1 MQDRLCV
8 SNGALHRMEDD
19 GSMTVLEIIV
29 EGDPR
34 LREKAKRIRH
44 VDDSVRKLARDMYE
58 TIPVAEG
65 VAVAAPQVGVTRRLI
80 VIRMTA
86 ADDDDDDEE
95 ITYRLADPEIIRH
108 HGVQVGIEG
117 CLSIPGWVGEVER
130 YESITVKAID
140 MDNKPIRIKASGHLA
155 VIFQHEIDHLDGI
168 LFTDRVEDR
177 STLRLVGEREYEAV
191 AEG

>member
-1 MQDRLCV
+1 
-8 SNGALHRMEDD
+8 
-19 GSMTVLEIIV
+19 MTVLEIIV

-44 VDDSVRKLARDMYE
+44 VDDRVRKLARDMYE

-80 VIRMTA
+80 VIRMPA
-86 ADDDDDDEE
+86 ADEDDDDEE

-140 MDNKPIRIKASGHLA
+140 MDNKPIRIKTSGHLA

>member
-1 MQDRLCV
+1 
-8 SNGALHRMEDD
+8 
-19 GSMTVLEIIV
+19 MTVLDIIV

-44 VDDSVRKLARDMYE
+44 VDDSVRALAQDMYE

-80 VIRMTA
+80 VIRLPA
-86 ADDDDDDEE
+86 GYEDEE
-95 ITYRLADPEIIRH
+95 VEEISYRLADPEIVRH
-108 HGVQVGIEG
+108 HGLQVGLEG
-117 CLSIPGWVGEVER
+117 CLSIPGWVGEVSR
-130 YESITVKAID
+130 YASITLKAID
-140 MDNKPIRIKASGHLA
+140 MDNKPVRIKASGHLA

-168 LFTDRVEDR
+168 LFTDRVDDR
-177 STLRLVGEREYEAV
+177 STLRLVSEREYEEV

>member
-1 MQDRLCV
+1 M
-8 SNGALHRMEDD
+8 A
-19 GSMTVLEIIV
+19 VLEIIL

-44 VDDSVRKLARDMYE
+44 VDESVRRLAQDMYD

-80 VIRMTA
+80 VIRVPA
-86 ADDDDDDEE
+86 GYEDDDDGE
-95 ITYRLADPEIIRH
+95 IAYRLADPEIVRH
-108 HGVQVGIEG
+108 HGIQVGIEG
-117 CLSIPGWVGEVER
+117 CLSIPGWVGEVPR
-130 YESITVKAID
+130 HESVTVKGID
-140 MDNKPIRIKASGHLA
+140 MENKPVRIKASGHLA

-177 STLRLVGEREYEAV
+177 STLRMVGQREYEEV